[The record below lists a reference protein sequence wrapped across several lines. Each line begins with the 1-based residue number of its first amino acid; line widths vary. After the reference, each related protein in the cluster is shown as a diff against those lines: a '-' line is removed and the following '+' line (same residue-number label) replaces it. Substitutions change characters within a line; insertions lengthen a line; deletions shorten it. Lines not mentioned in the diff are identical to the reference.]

1 MYQAHE
7 HRKRSYQGGD
17 PGRGG
22 YRGGGGRGGGG
33 GGGEGRFDNT
43 PQPTEMQVTTNQYK
57 FKTQPIANNPALM
70 NNNTD
75 RSDYTQ
81 YQGEL

>member
-1 MYQAHE
+1 MDQAHE
-7 HRKRSYQGGD
+7 HRNRPCQGGE
-17 PGRGG
+17 PGCGG
-22 YRGGGGRGGGG
+22 CRGGGG
-33 GGGEGRFDNT
+33 GGARGGGGGGRFDNN

>member
-7 HRKRSYQGGD
+7 HPKRSYQGGD

-22 YRGGGGRGGGG
+22 YRGGGGGGGRGGGG
-33 GGGEGRFDNT
+33 GGRFDNN